1 MRSMKDNRY
10 TVSITSGTIVSAIVI
25 GVIAYTLWFLR
36 DLVLLIIT
44 AIVLASAVRP
54 GVLFFMRYK
63 FPRVLA
69 VFTMYLVIFGS
80 IFGSVYLFLPPLLGE
95 VGGLSST
102 LPHYMETVSLPAPF
116 NTSGATSFLSS
127 ASNNSKEGN
136 ALTQSLVSLQKIFVD
151 SSAGAL
157 RLVTTIF
164 GGLFSLMFVIVL
176 SFYFAVQEKGF
187 EGFLRTIT
195 PLPQEEYIIDLWR
208 RAQKKIGLWMQGQ
221 VMLSL
226 LVGVLIY
233 LGLLI
238 IGVPYALLIGL
249 FTAMMEIIPIFGSFI
264 AAVPAIAIA
273 FTAGGTTLA
282 LIVAGLYLIVN
293 QFEAHLIYPLVV
305 KKIVGVPPLLVIV
318 AMVVGSELAGF
329 LGVILAIPLAA
340 ILQEFVSDLD
350 KGRRARHTAAQ

>member
-1 MRSMKDNRY
+1 VTK
-10 TVSITSGTIVSAIVI
+10 
-25 GVIAYTLWFLR
+25 
-36 DLVLLIIT
+36 
-44 AIVLASAVRP
+44 
-54 GVLFFMRYK
+54 
-63 FPRVLA
+63 
-69 VFTMYLVIFGS
+69 
-80 IFGSVYLFLPPLLGE
+80 
-95 VGGLSST
+95 
-102 LPHYMETVSLPAPF
+102 
-116 NTSGATSFLSS
+116 
-127 ASNNSKEGN
+127 
-136 ALTQSLVSLQKIFVD
+136 SLVSLQKIFTD

-187 EGFLRTIT
+187 EGFLRTVS

-350 KGRRARHTAAQ
+350 KGRRARHTTAQ

>member
-1 MRSMKDNRY
+1 M
-10 TVSITSGTIVSAIVI
+10 II
-25 GVIAYTLWFLR
+25 GVIAYTVWFLR
-36 DLVLLIIT
+36 DLVLLVVT

-54 GVLFFMRYK
+54 GVLFFVRYK

-95 VGGLSST
+95 VGGLVNT
-102 LPHYMETVSLPAPF
+102 LPHYIENVSLPAPF
-116 NTSGATSFLSS
+116 DTSSATSLFSS
-127 ASNNSKEGN
+127 ASQTTATKGEN
-136 ALTQSLVSLQKIFVD
+136 ALVQSLFSLQKVFTN

-157 RLVTTIF
+157 RLMATIF
-164 GGLFSLMFVIVL
+164 GGLFSLSFVIVL

-318 AMVVGSELAGF
+318 AMVAGSELAGF

-350 KGRRARHTAAQ
+350 KGRRARHTAA